1 MQATL
6 YQYHFDNISEE
17 RLKCGG
23 LALYQYGELWCHE
36 DSRIGLHRQCVY
48 ELTYVLS
55 GSGTVLTGGTTHRV
69 QANDCVLSFPGEDH
83 SITPDRDDPLRFAFL
98 AFERNAGNPSC
109 AAYLFDNLDH
119 LFRAEETRCVKM
131 RDQSDLIV
139 RFFSELQGD
148 SPMRLELA
156 GYLLSEL
163 LIEFIRAGLNDRSE
177 YCFPKITDDSV
188 LVYRLETYI
197 TGNIR
202 SLTRLEDLEKVFNY
216 NYGYL
221 SRRFYRITG
230 KRLGEYYQS
239 CRMKEANRLLS
250 EGLTVTQVSDL
261 LGYSSIHSFS
271 RSFKRYCGKNPSQAT
286 K

>member
-1 MQATL
+1 MRATE

-36 DSRIGLHRQCVY
+36 DSRIELHPQSVY

-55 GSGTVLTGGTTHRV
+55 GSGTVLTGGTEHRV
-69 QANDCVLSFPGEDH
+69 GENDCVLSFPGENH

-109 AAYLFDNLDH
+109 TYLFDNLER
-119 LFRAEETRCVKM
+119 LFRAEETRCVTM
-131 RDQSDLIV
+131 QDQSPLIV
-139 RFFSELQGD
+139 RFFSELQSD
-148 SPMRLELA
+148 SPLRLEMA

-163 LIEFIRAGLNDRSE
+163 LIEFIRSGTDDRPDPS
-177 YCFPKITDDSV
+177 FPKITDDSV

-197 TGNIR
+197 TRNIR

-216 NYGYL
+216 NYSYL
-221 SRRFYRITG
+221 SRRFCRITG
-230 KRLGEYYQS
+230 KRLGEFYQS
-239 CRMKEANRLLS
+239 CRMKEATRLLS

-261 LGYSSIHSFS
+261 LGYSSIHGFS
-271 RSFKRYCGKNPSQAT
+271 RGYKRYCGKNPSQVA